1 MTESQTILAWFR
13 QDLRLSDNPMLVAA
27 SESGMCIVPVYILD
41 DDSAGSWA
49 MGAAARWWLHQSL
62 TELNK
67 GLGAGLRVYRGRAD
81 ELIPRLAQE
90 FGACGVFWNRCY
102 EPWRVAR
109 DRKIESQLR
118 ASKLQVRT
126 FNGSLLFEPEQ
137 VCKADGTPYR
147 VFTPFYRK
155 GCLQSGN
162 APRKPVSAP
171 ISVLPGRPT
180 SANDIAGI
188 GLLPEKRWYEE
199 MARQWHPG
207 EDGAKA
213 RLLSFL
219 DGGIWNYKA
228 GRDRPDEDYVS
239 RLSPHLH
246 FGEISPHEVWW
257 AVKALEAEVGIT
269 ADIDHFQSELGWR
282 EFSHNLL
289 VHWPRLPEQ
298 NLQRKFDRFPW
309 LDDEKSL
316 QQWQRGET
324 GYPIID
330 AGMREL
336 WRTGYMHNRAR
347 MIVASFLVKNLMIHW
362 HHGAAWFWDTLVDAD
377 LANNSASWQW
387 VAGCGADAAPFFRIF
402 NPVTQGQRFDPD
414 GAYVRHFVPELSR
427 LPNKFIH
434 SPWLASPGILQH
446 AGLRLGRDY
455 PAPMVDL
462 QKTRV
467 RALDAFKSLNPP
479 E

>member
-1 MTESQTILAWFR
+1 
-13 QDLRLSDNPMLVAA
+13 
-27 SESGMCIVPVYILD
+27 MCIVPVYILD

-180 SANDIAGI
+180 SANDIASI